1 MLADVGLS
9 ICPIMAEKGFW
20 FGCEVNAKYVGSLMA
35 WTLFAGNSILFL
47 HQNKNWQ
54 IRLQKYFDPATLL
67 SILFFTLTF
76 GLLRMSQLKIESQI
90 GAATSP
96 YGLQI
101 SWILMV
107 SGLASTFFL
116 TALLMQF
123 LLSQENKD
131 QKVTE
136 PSRNRSIST
145 TLWQQFLTYFG
156 PLMVV
161 GAYLYFSISVFDAQ
175 SEGWNSLEEQK
186 AKLLTFSGAL
196 VGWLAGY
203 SLVLFSS
210 QQLLVARLNRAA
222 EALKEIFSDKNPEK
236 AQAISLSN
244 LGSLEPIGQAMNQS
258 LIQLGERR
266 SLIMNFSR
274 FVSDRLIEKVVSESV
289 DQMEGHSVQCAILM
303 TDLRDFT
310 NISSQL
316 KPSEVV
322 DLLNIY
328 FQDMIEVLSKHQVT
342 IDKFIGDG
350 LLAYVPVENGV
361 NAAAACERAVRSSQ
375 EMILKLQETNKKL
388 KAKKLPELKIGV
400 GLHFGDV
407 VLGAMGSKTRL
418 QYTIIGDSVNRAARA
433 EGLCKRLNTQLI
445 LTDEIFMNLP
455 QEMKAFFGNREE
467 QQIRGIAGRIVIH
480 YSSDGNHYSSA
491 A

>member
-1 MLADVGLS
+1 
-9 ICPIMAEKGFW
+9 
-20 FGCEVNAKYVGSLMA
+20 MA
-35 WTLFAGNSILFL
+35 WTLLAGNTVIHL
-47 HQNKNWQ
+47 HQKKSWQ
-54 IRLQKYFDPATLL
+54 TRMQGHFDPVTLL
-67 SILFFTLTF
+67 SILFFGLTLSV
-76 GLLRMSQLKIESQI
+76 LRISQIQIESQL

-123 LLSQENKD
+123 LLSHEQKHE
-131 QKVTE
+131 KVTT
-136 PSRNRSIST
+136 PSRQRSFAT

-175 SEGWNSLEEQK
+175 SEGWNSLEDQK
-186 AKLLTFSGAL
+186 EKLLTFSGAL
-196 VGWLAGY
+196 IGWLTGY
-203 SLVLFSS
+203 SLLLFSS
-210 QQLLVARLNRAA
+210 QQLLVKKLNRAA
-222 EALKEIFSDKNPEK
+222 DSLKEVFGDKNAEK
-236 AQAISLSN
+236 SPAISLSN
-244 LGSLEPIGQAMNQS
+244 LGALEPIGQAMNQS
-258 LIQLGERR
+258 LIHLGERR

-289 DQMEGHSVQCAILM
+289 DQMEGHSVQCAIIM

-310 NISSQL
+310 TLSSRL

-322 DLLNIY
+322 DVLNIY

-350 LLAYVPVENGV
+350 LLAYVPVENGLT
-361 NAAAACERAVRSSQ
+361 AAAACEKAVRSSQ
-375 EMILKLQETNKKL
+375 EMIQKLQETNKKL
-388 KAKKLPELKIGV
+388 KAKNLPELKIGI
-400 GLHFGDV
+400 GLHYGDV

-433 EGLCKRLNTQLI
+433 EGLCKRLNTEII
-445 LTDEIFMNLP
+445 LTDEIFVNLP
-455 QEMKAFFGNREE
+455 QEIQVSFENREE
-467 QQIRGIAGRIVIH
+467 QQIRGIEGRIVIH
-480 YSSDGNHYSSA
+480 YSSGGKFFSSA